1 MRLTV
6 MAVSVMGWL
15 ASACLV
21 GFAQADIP
29 DSTSYVEVNGVRLF
43 VRTVGAGAPLI
54 IVHGGPGMSHDYLAP
69 QLVDLLASEY
79 RLVFYDQ
86 RASGRSS
93 GVEDTAGLTM
103 GQFVEDLEGLRLAL
117 GLEQLDL
124 LGHSFGGLLAMYYAA
139 EYPQAINKLLL
150 VDSSPAS
157 WQLNFPYF
165 RQTIAERQ
173 TEMDREE
180 MARLLSAPGA
190 RSDPLT
196 MDRYYKLFFRT
207 FFNDPQLSESL
218 ELGIDEQWLEKNAI
232 TGGRIWE
239 SIGEYDIHDRL
250 GRINAPTLILHGTG
264 SVLAMEGAEAIAA
277 RIPRSRLIRF
287 RDVGHFPYVEAP
299 ESFAAAVK
307 GISMVSCSTQARA

>member
-218 ELGIDEQWLEKNAI
+218 E
-232 TGGRIWE
+232 R
-239 SIGEYDIHDRL
+239 
-250 GRINAPTLILHGTG
+250 G
-264 SVLAMEGAEAIAA
+264 SMSSGSK
-277 RIPRSRLIRF
+277 RTR
-287 RDVGHFPYVEAP
+287 
-299 ESFAAAVK
+299 
-307 GISMVSCSTQARA
+307 